1 MKVDKETINVLFT
14 SAGRRVELLQAFRK
28 AFQELELGGRIV
40 AVDVDPLAPALQL
53 ADQPYLI
60 PRLSSPDYIPT
71 LIDIC
76 QHEQV
81 DLVFPL
87 IDPDIPVL
95 ARHRQDIEATGAR
108 LAVVPLEAAHT
119 TSDKWL
125 TTRFFEDLGLM
136 VPSSWLPAQVSA
148 EELEYPVFI
157 KPRRGS
163 AGERTFVVHD
173 PRELNFFVNYV
184 PDPIVQEYL
193 PGPEITCDV
202 VCSLDSTVWAVVCRQ
217 RIQVRG
223 GEVSKGMTVS
233 NPAVVEDCRK
243 IAETLP
249 AIGPITVQ
257 CLLKEGIPYFT
268 EINARIGG
276 GCPLAI
282 AAGANFARWYL
293 AEAAGMNVDAPP
305 LGSYKRGLH
314 ITRYD
319 QAFFLTENV
328 YEHVKSYR
336 V

>member
-1 MKVDKETINVLFT
+1 MKLDKKTINVLFT

-125 TTRFFEDLGLM
+125 TTRFFEDLGLR
-136 VPSSWLPAQVSA
+136 VP
-148 EELEYPVFI
+148 
-157 KPRRGS
+157 
-163 AGERTFVVHD
+163 
-173 PRELNFFVNYV
+173 
-184 PDPIVQEYL
+184 
-193 PGPEITCDV
+193 
-202 VCSLDSTVWAVVCRQ
+202 
-217 RIQVRG
+217 
-223 GEVSKGMTVS
+223 
-233 NPAVVEDCRK
+233 
-243 IAETLP
+243 
-249 AIGPITVQ
+249 
-257 CLLKEGIPYFT
+257 
-268 EINARIGG
+268 
-276 GCPLAI
+276 
-282 AAGANFARWYL
+282 
-293 AEAAGMNVDAPP
+293 
-305 LGSYKRGLH
+305 
-314 ITRYD
+314 
-319 QAFFLTENV
+319 
-328 YEHVKSYR
+328 
-336 V
+336 